1 VRNAPVRSA
10 QAADP
15 LFSKPYEPP
24 PSTLTEVMNNAS
36 RPQASKKQVAA
47 LFLPPVAEK

>member
-1 VRNAPVRSA
+1 VRNPPARSA

-24 PSTLTEVMNNAS
+24 ASTLTEVMNNAP